1 MKNNYPELKNGV
13 MLRKK
18 PGICN
23 LRLIHNVMESFPEA
37 ISSTKLIRSRSVSGI
52 ISVAVDKARCTYLKI
67 NTTCQIFEG
76 KP

>member
-13 MLRKK
+13 MLRET

-23 LRLIHNVMESFPEA
+23 LRLIRNVMESFPEA

-52 ISVAVDKARCTYLKI
+52 ISVAVDKARCTKFK
-67 NTTCQIFEG
+67 NKHDMPNF
-76 KP
+76 